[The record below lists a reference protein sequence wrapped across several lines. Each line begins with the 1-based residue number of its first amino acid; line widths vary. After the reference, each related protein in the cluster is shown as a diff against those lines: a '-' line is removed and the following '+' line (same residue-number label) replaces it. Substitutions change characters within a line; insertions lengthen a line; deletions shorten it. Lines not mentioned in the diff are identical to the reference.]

1 MPFSISAPPQGFEA
15 KIGIPFDSCGEN
27 QVSFGNR
34 ALQVARAYN
43 PSAMSEHKAN
53 LVWTRN
59 GLDFGYKNYSRNH
72 TWTFEN
78 GATLDASA
86 ATQYLGDPNCVDPE
100 QAFVASLSSCHLL
113 TFLALAS
120 FQKLTIESY
129 EDDAVGHMTKNE
141 AGKMVISRVD
151 LHPKI
156 VFADGVQPSREQL
169 EQLHHKAHEECFL
182 ANSVNC
188 EIVTHID

>member
-1 MPFSISAPPQGFEA
+1 
-15 KIGIPFDSCGEN
+15 
-27 QVSFGNR
+27 
-34 ALQVARAYN
+34 
-43 PSAMSEHKAN
+43 MSEHKAN
-53 LVWTRN
+53 LSWNRN

-78 GATLDASA
+78 GHRLQASA

-100 QAFVASLSSCHLL
+100 QAFVGSLSSCHLL

-120 FQKLTIESY
+120 FQKLTIDSY
-129 EDDAVGHMTKNE
+129 EDQAVGRMTKNQ

-156 VFADGVQPSREQL
+156 VFADGINPTREQL
-169 EQLHHKAHEECFL
+169 EQLHRKAHEECFL
-182 ANSVNC
+182 ANSVTC
-188 EIVTHID
+188 EIVTHLD

>member
-1 MPFSISAPPQGFEA
+1 
-15 KIGIPFDSCGEN
+15 
-27 QVSFGNR
+27 
-34 ALQVARAYN
+34 
-43 PSAMSEHKAN
+43 MSEHKAN
-53 LVWTRN
+53 LVWNRK

-78 GATLDASA
+78 GATLAASA
-86 ATQYLGDPNCVDPE
+86 ATQYLGDSNCVDPE

-129 EDDAVGHMTKNE
+129 EDEAVGHMTKNE

-151 LHPKI
+151 LYPKI
-156 VFADGVQPSREQL
+156 VFAEGVNPSREQL
-169 EQLHHKAHEECFL
+169 EQLHHKAHQECFL
-182 ANSVNC
+182 ANSVTC